1 MKATLF
7 FVLFAVCFLAVDA
20 RARARHHRQ
29 RHHAPK
35 RSLVGAKRTINA
47 EALERQ
53 HQFYSCMER
62 DGVEELQKY
71 LAVRYDPKKTKA
83 QIANYHHNAHLK
95 LTGSKNQE
103 TVTCAYTYERDE
115 QVRQNAIK
123 ELRKSD
129 RDQLDGAAK
138 SAFDRINKILD
149 DQSMTMEAE
158 RKAVG
163 AIWTKLSRA
172 DKSQLKKSDTLNKI
186 GDLVSISRP
195 FDYGISYYGPP
206 YPLLETTAKELNLEL
221 LYFCLRREGAA
232 QLKKYWGI
240 ERKRGLKKIDVWKR
254 EQRFFKQFA
263 NGPNAKCF
271 ENYKQFEEER
281 RAQKD
286 GNRIEFESQM
296 TSKTRAV
303 YQKICKIRDN
313 LQLTIDEEIQ
323 QIKKIEHGLDA
334 KTRAELFRVS
344 PELRRY
350 FNAGTYS
357 TL

>member
-1 MKATLF
+1 M
-7 FVLFAVCFLAVDA
+7 
-20 RARARHHRQ
+20 
-29 RHHAPK
+29 
-35 RSLVGAKRTINA
+35 VGMQRTINK

-95 LTGSKNQE
+95 LTGSKNQD

-115 QVRQNAIK
+115 LVRQNAIA
-123 ELRKSD
+123 ELRNSD

-149 DQSMTMEAE
+149 DQSLTMEAE
-158 RKAVG
+158 RKAVS

-172 DKSQLKKSDTLNKI
+172 DKNRLKKSDTLNKI
-186 GDLVSISRP
+186 GELVSTSRP
-195 FDYGISYYGPP
+195 FDYGVPDYEVS

-254 EQRFFKQFA
+254 EQQFFKQFA

-271 ENYKQFEEER
+271 ENYKQFEEDR

-286 GNRIEFESQM
+286 GNRM
-296 TSKTRAV
+296 DHRAKLRPKARAV
-303 YQKICKIRDN
+303 YEKIC
-313 LQLTIDEEIQ
+313 
-323 QIKKIEHGLDA
+323 
-334 KTRAELFRVS
+334 VS
-344 PELRRY
+344 HTNQR
-350 FNAGTYS
+350 
-357 TL
+357 